1 MIDIKENKESKEN
14 RIVTYREKAINDVLS
29 KKYKFDNLDR
39 NLVDINKGRN
49 YKIEIADLGK
59 IDDVIYAVKI
69 GSPRDFCYAIDQSNL
84 TVDAFMSRT
93 YDKDPLIEEYKRVK
107 KIGLWLYIKGKKR
120 IHNDNN
126 KIDILQLDSIM
137 FLNKLVDWANKVVSA
152 NYKPVVVINYYE

>member
-1 MIDIKENKESKEN
+1 M
-14 RIVTYREKAINDVLS
+14 
-29 KKYKFDNLDR
+29 
-39 NLVDINKGRN
+39 DINKGRN
-49 YKIEIADLGK
+49 YQIEIADLGK